1 VCRRVG
7 AQDEPAG
14 ARRPGGRSA
23 RVRQAVFTAVLDEL
37 VENGYGALTF
47 DRVAARA
54 GVHRATLYRRWP
66 GREQLVA
73 EALLAQAGRDIPLPD
88 TGTLRGD
95 LRALAHA
102 VVTNITSPLG
112 EGLLRT
118 LVSEAVR
125 VPDISV
131 AGRAFWGQRFGLA
144 TEIVRRGIRRGEVR
158 SDVDPQLMLELLVA
172 PLFLRLLVTA
182 EPVTT
187 AYVDEVLDV
196 LLPLIARTPDGRQ
209 Q

>member
-1 VCRRVG
+1 
-7 AQDEPAG
+7 
-14 ARRPGGRSA
+14 
-23 RVRQAVFTAVLDEL
+23 VRQAVLTAVLDEL

>member
-1 VCRRVG
+1 VG
-7 AQDEPAG
+7 AQDEAAG

-23 RVRQAVFTAVLDEL
+23 RVRQAVLTAVLDEL
-37 VENGYGALTF
+37 VESGYGALTF

-131 AGRAFWGQRFGLA
+131 AGRAFWEQRFTLA
-144 TEIVRRGIRRGEVR
+144 TEIIRRGIRRGEVP
-158 SDVDPQLMLELLVA
+158 SDVDPQLMLELLIA

-187 AYVDEVLDV
+187 AHADEVLDL
-196 LLPLIARTPDGRQ
+196 LLPLIGSTPAGRQ
-209 Q
+209 L